1 MPRYKVTCP
10 KGIPYG
16 EGLKKGEFF
25 TDTAHNARVRAWLRF
40 KQIELASDKE
50 QSGES
55 RPPEISAASKKLAEE
70 NGIDI
75 TTITGTGANGAIVKA
90 DVEAAIEAAKQP

>member
-1 MPRYKVTCP
+1 MPRYKVICP

-16 EGLKKGEFF
+16 KGLKQGEHF
-25 TDTAHNARVRAWLRF
+25 TDSAQNARVRAWLRF

-50 QSGES
+50 PESES
-55 RPPEISAASKKLAEE
+55 RPPEISSAAKKLAED

-75 TTITGTGANGAIVKA
+75 STITGTGADGAIVKA
-90 DVEAAIEAAKQP
+90 DVEAAIEASKQS